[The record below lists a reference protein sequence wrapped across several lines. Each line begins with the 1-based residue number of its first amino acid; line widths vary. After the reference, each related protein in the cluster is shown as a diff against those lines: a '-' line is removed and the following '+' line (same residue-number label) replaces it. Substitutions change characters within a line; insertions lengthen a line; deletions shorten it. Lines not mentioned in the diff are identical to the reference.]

1 MNSELEQEKQLI
13 RTIQRDISVATA
25 ALLLTGQITL
35 RGVFVTPGSF
45 RLSLAGPLTGTERLE
60 GKNGN
65 KVATAF
71 LDILDISIAILL
83 LRGSIV
89 VEGTFIGAREF
100 TLVVSGPIF
109 GMPIPEPSLPDLR
122 DDYTLYKKV
131 ITNQFHFNP

>member
-1 MNSELEQEKQLI
+1 LNNEQEKQLI

-25 ALLLTGQITL
+25 ALLLTGQVTL

-83 LRGSIV
+83 LKGSIV

-109 GMPIPEPSLPDLR
+109 GMPIPEPSLPELK